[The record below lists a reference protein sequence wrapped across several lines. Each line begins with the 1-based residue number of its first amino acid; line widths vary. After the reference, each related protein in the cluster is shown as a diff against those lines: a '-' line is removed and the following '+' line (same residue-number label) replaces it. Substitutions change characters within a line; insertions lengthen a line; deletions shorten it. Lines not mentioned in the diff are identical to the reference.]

1 MKKLYL
7 IIILKQLNK
16 FFIILFITS
25 FFVKL
30 GNSNEPV
37 DIWSIDK
44 NDNVIEETLIE
55 NNQSIKNENPKKI
68 KIIDQNKNIIID
80 NSIDSNNIKLAGLY
94 DPAENG
100 LSIDMWSNSNG
111 KDIKYFLD
119 KLSSKKLS
127 KFSEKILDVA
137 LLTNSYLPTNNIS
150 SEEFLDF
157 KFQYLINKKDFN
169 LIKNFIIK
177 NPSVE
182 DNHKIIR
189 FYIDYY

>member
-1 MKKLYL
+1 MK
-7 IIILKQLNK
+7 ILKQLNK

-44 NDNVIEETLIE
+44 NENVIEETLIE
-55 NNQSIKNENPKKI
+55 NNQSIKNENTKKI
-68 KIIDQNKNIIID
+68 KILDQNKNIIIN

-111 KDIKYFLD
+111 KEIK
-119 KLSSKKLS
+119 
-127 KFSEKILDVA
+127 
-137 LLTNSYLPTNNIS
+137 
-150 SEEFLDF
+150 
-157 KFQYLINKKDFN
+157 
-169 LIKNFIIK
+169 
-177 NPSVE
+177 
-182 DNHKIIR
+182 
-189 FYIDYY
+189 